1 MSRYFCLSTE
11 VLKWHKTLSFKDF
24 QSRCP
29 CWNRS
34 SRFGERRVRGGGVL
48 MSVMKGVT
56 EKLSMEF
63 QNLLIEVSFQNRDFL
78 LIKEL
83 SQ

>member
-1 MSRYFCLSTE
+1 MAMSFVTFPMKRIGAQNANVAEIDMS
-11 VLKWHKTLSFKDF
+11 VGQK
-24 QSRCP
+24 
-29 CWNRS
+29 RS
-34 SRFGERRVRGGGVL
+34 NNSVRERRVRGGGVL

-56 EKLSMEF
+56 EKLNMEF

>member
-1 MSRYFCLSTE
+1 M
-11 VLKWHKTLSFKDF
+11 
-24 QSRCP
+24 
-29 CWNRS
+29 
-34 SRFGERRVRGGGVL
+34 RGGGVL
-48 MSVMKGVT
+48 MKVMKGVT

>member
-1 MSRYFCLSTE
+1 MLESNIIDIYIYR
-11 VLKWHKTLSFKDF
+11 
-24 QSRCP
+24 
-29 CWNRS
+29 
-34 SRFGERRVRGGGVL
+34 ERRVRGGGVL
-48 MSVMKGVT
+48 ISVMKGVT

-63 QNLLIEVSFQNRDFL
+63 QNLLIEVSFQNRNFL

>member
-1 MSRYFCLSTE
+1 M
-11 VLKWHKTLSFKDF
+11 
-24 QSRCP
+24 
-29 CWNRS
+29 
-34 SRFGERRVRGGGVL
+34 RGGGVL

>member
-1 MSRYFCLSTE
+1 MAGARNR
-11 VLKWHKTLSFKDF
+11 TLCE
-24 QSRCP
+24 R
-29 CWNRS
+29 
-34 SRFGERRVRGGGVL
+34 ERRVRGGGVL